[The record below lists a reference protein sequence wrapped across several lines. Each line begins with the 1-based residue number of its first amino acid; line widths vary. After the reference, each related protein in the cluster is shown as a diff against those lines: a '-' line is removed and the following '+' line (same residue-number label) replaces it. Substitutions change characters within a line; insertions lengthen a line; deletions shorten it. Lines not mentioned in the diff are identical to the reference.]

1 MIHVCWLSYYPN
13 VPKRGYWDGWHE
25 TFFAAY
31 THVYDLTDI
40 PPGEGAIVCLPAKA
54 HEHDIPRLN
63 ADLAALP
70 WVLLILAEDE
80 CGDFNTDQLDHPNL
94 RVWVQTPWLGRY
106 QRVDHP
112 LPVGYRTDRP
122 APLKLERDMDWF
134 FCGQITHTRRQ
145 QCARQ
150 LRNMD
155 GGHLVE
161 TSVFGATIEQ
171 GGLSYPDYLAAM
183 ARAKVIPCPSGNVT
197 PDSFRVWE
205 ALEAG
210 CVPIADGLS
219 PRPDFPAGYW
229 DVVAPG
235 HPWPVVEDW
244 STLPE
249 MVATVL
255 SDWDSLA
262 AQCGAWWLRFK
273 RDLRVRLEDTLR
285 ELGAPSAEELS
296 IHVSAGPPP
305 TVAGEVTVL
314 IPTSPIPDHP
324 STAHIVETVNSI
336 RQYHELATAEI
347 IISCDGIRPEQE
359 NLRGKYLEYIRDL
372 LWLAHHEWTN
382 VLVVLHDEHLHQVEM
397 CRRALDLVRT
407 EAILYVEHDTPLVD
421 PIPWAGMVAA
431 LDQLDVVRFYHETA
445 IPHEHGY
452 LHKGEVT
459 VGGHRFERTVQW
471 SQRPHLA
478 RSKWYREMLDAN
490 FSAEARTFVEDKM
503 HSVAQS
509 PRWSGR
515 IGIYLPEG
523 DSIRRSR
530 HTDGRGGA
538 PKFDESLRF

>member
-1 MIHVCWLSYYPN
+1 MIHVLWLSYYPN
-13 VPKRGYWDGWHE
+13 VPKRGYWDHGMQESVVKGCH
-25 TFFAAY
+25 
-31 THVYDLTDI
+31 HVYEMADI
-40 PPGEGAIVCLPAKA
+40 PAGEGAIVCFPAKA

-70 WVLLILAEDE
+70 WVLLVLAEDE
-80 CGDFNTDQLDHPNL
+80 CGDFNTDKLTHPNM

-106 QRVDHP
+106 ARVDHP

-122 APLKLERDMDWF
+122 EPLKLAKDLDWF
-134 FCGQITHTRRQ
+134 FCGQITHSRRQ
-145 QCARQ
+145 ACARQ
-150 LRNMD
+150 LRNME

-161 TSVFGATIEQ
+161 TICFGATIEQ

-197 PDSFRVWE
+197 PDSFRLWE

-219 PRPDFPAGYW
+219 PRSDFPAGYW

-244 STLPE
+244 SMLGFQ
-249 MVATVL
+249 MAQVL
-255 SDWDSLA
+255 AEWDSLA
-262 AQCGAWWLRFK
+262 ARCGAWWLRFK
-273 RDLRVRLEDTLR
+273 RDLRVKLEDTLA
-285 ELGAPSAEELS
+285 ELGAPLTERER
-296 IHVSAGPPP
+296 
-305 TVAGEVTVL
+305 VTIL

-336 RQYHELATAEI
+336 RQYAELEHAEI

-359 NLRGKYLEYIRDL
+359 DLRPRYLEYIRDL

-382 VLVVLHDEHLHQVEM
+382 VLVVVHEEHLHQVEM
-397 CRRALDLVRT
+397 CRRALPLVRT
-407 EAILYVEHDTPLVD
+407 EAILYVEHDTPLCD

-431 LDQLDVVRFYHETA
+431 LEELDVVRFYHETA

-452 LHKGEVT
+452 LHRGELV
-459 VGGHRFERTVQW
+459 VDGHRFERTVQW

-478 RSKWYREMLDAN
+478 RAAWYGEMLDAN

-509 PRWSGR
+509 PRWNGA

-538 PKFDESLRF
+538 DKFDGGLIF